1 MIRHT
6 FIFITLLLSLSLSSN
21 DVVEQHWVKK
31 HTCDKQKCP
40 EGRCHFENCENPTS
54 CDGGLC
60 VFVNCNKPSCSGGL
74 CTFTEC
80 THPRCGGGKCE
91 FQDTKVCVF
100 SFLRSSIITFQQQQQ
115 KNTRSRPSQTTLMHG
130 FCSGGYCMVDNE
142 VVESNMQDQ
151 LAY

>member
-1 MIRHT
+1 MKFEVSIDLNNYVENMIRHA
-6 FIFITLLLSLSLSSN
+6 FIFITLFLSNVLSSN
-21 DVVEQHWVKK
+21 DGEQHWVKK
-31 HTCDKQKCP
+31 HTCDKQECP

-91 FQDTKVCVF
+91 FQDTKVRFFISLFIEISNFNKLVLVPRVI
-100 SFLRSSIITFQQQQQ
+100 LRSEQ
-115 KNTRSRPSQTTLMHG
+115 
-130 FCSGGYCMVDNE
+130 
-142 VVESNMQDQ
+142 
-151 LAY
+151 

>member
-1 MIRHT
+1 MIRYA
-6 FIFITLLLSLSLSSN
+6 FIFITLLLSNVLSSN
-21 DVVEQHWVKK
+21 DGEQHWVKK
-31 HTCDKQKCP
+31 HTCDKQECP

-91 FQDTKVCVF
+91 FQDTKVRF
-100 SFLRSSIITFQQQQQ
+100 FPFLCSSISNFNKLVLVPRRPHLCMGFVAADIAWSIT
-115 KNTRSRPSQTTLMHG
+115 KL
-130 FCSGGYCMVDNE
+130 
-142 VVESNMQDQ
+142 SNRTCRINWRIK
-151 LAY
+151 

>member
-1 MIRHT
+1 MIRYA
-6 FIFITLLLSLSLSSN
+6 FIFITLLLSNVLSSN
-21 DVVEQHWVKK
+21 DGEQHWVKK
-31 HTCDKQKCP
+31 HTCDKQECP

-100 SFLRSSIITFQQQQQ
+100 SFLRSSIITFQQQQ
-115 KNTRSRPSQTTLMHG
+115 KKYSFSSSQTTLMHG

>member
-1 MIRHT
+1 MITYTVCNKLEIQVFDLKNKYVGIMIRHT

-91 FQDTKVCVF
+91 FQDTKVRFFHF
-100 SFLRSSIITFQQQQQ
+100 SVHRDIKFQQ
-115 KNTRSRPSQTTLMHG
+115 TRSRPS
-130 FCSGGYCMVDNE
+130 
-142 VVESNMQDQ
+142 
-151 LAY
+151 